1 MSDLVSEI
9 KSRLNIEEIVG
20 QYVKLKPAGRNL
32 KGLCPFHNEKTPS
45 FMVSPEKQIAYCF
58 GCHKGGDLFAFIEE
72 VEGVE
77 FKEAV
82 NILADK
88 AGIDVSKYNDSKPA
102 KHTKSEK
109 EEIYDI
115 HRNVADF
122 YKEILHSTSDGEKV
136 VNYLRSR
143 GLNDGTIQDFKI
155 GFAPDSFE
163 KTNLYLIK
171 NGFSRKMLALS
182 GMAILKD
189 TGSEH
194 IYDRFRARLII
205 PIYDS
210 LGRIVGFGGRALK
223 KGEQPKYLNSPD
235 SPIYSKSAVLYGYNF
250 AKEAI
255 KQAGNVILVE
265 GYFDVMMLH
274 QAGIKNVVAT
284 SGTALTL
291 QQIKLLKRFTKDFIF
306 CFDTDEAG
314 IEAAKRGFQLAQK
327 EEVNVDVITIPGEKD
342 PADFIRYNPD
352 KWSDVEKNKVPFME
366 FCMNDFET
374 KYNLD
379 EFNGKKNFLDAI
391 IPYILMIKS
400 SFERDHYVRIVARR
414 LDAKEVQI
422 YDEMKKKQ
430 NSAFKTRVGSDSK
443 PYDKAKKISRKDM
456 IFGLILEYPQILEKY
471 LDQIP
476 LEDLNEREKSI
487 YNTFKDHYNLLRV
500 NGQSKEFL
508 SCFDEELRKRLE
520 FISLYIDEAYAN
532 FSDTMIESEF
542 IKIIEHYKGNVSK
555 KIKRDLTAQIRE
567 AEKTQDIELQKEL
580 LEKFNK
586 LMTN

>member
-9 KSRLNIEEIVG
+9 KSRLNIEEVVG

-58 GCHKGGDLFAFIEE
+58 GCHKGGDLFAFIEG

-88 AGIDVSKYNDSKPA
+88 AGIDVSKYQNSAPA
-102 KHTKSEK
+102 KHTKTEK
-109 EEIYDI
+109 EEVYDI
-115 HRNVADF
+115 HRKVADF
-122 YKEILHSTSDGEKV
+122 YADKLHNTADGKKV
-136 VNYLRSR
+136 LSYLGGR
-143 GLNDGTIQDFKI
+143 GLSEATIQDFKI
-155 GFAPDSFE
+155 GFAPDSFDQTHLHLV
-163 KTNLYLIK
+163 KD
-171 NGFSRKMLALS
+171 GFSRKMLALS

-194 IYDRFRARLII
+194 VYDRFRARLII

-235 SPIYSKSAVLYGYNF
+235 SPIYSKSAVLYGYNV
-250 AKEAI
+250 AKDAI
-255 KQAGNVILVE
+255 KQKGNVILVE

-274 QAGIKNVVAT
+274 QAGVKNVVAT

-291 QQIKLLKRFTKDFIF
+291 KQIKLLKRFTKDFIF
-306 CFDTDEAG
+306 CFDTDDAG

-327 EEVNVDVITIPGEKD
+327 EEVNVTVITVPGEKD
-342 PADFIRYNPD
+342 PADFIVANPNG
-352 KWSDVEKNKVPFME
+352 WEEAEKNKNSFME
-366 FCMNDFET
+366 FCMNDLEQ
-374 KYNLD
+374 KYNIS
-379 EFNGKKNFLDAI
+379 EFEGQKHFLDAI
-391 IPYILMIKS
+391 IPYLLMIKS

-414 LDAKEVQI
+414 LDAKEVQV

-430 NSAFKTRVGSDSK
+430 NSAFKIKGEIDSK
-443 PYDKAKKISRKDM
+443 PYNKAKKVNRKEI
-456 IFGLILEYPQILEKY
+456 IFGLILEYPQLLEKY
-471 LDQIP
+471 LNEIP
-476 LEDLNEREKSI
+476 IEDLNKTEKSI

-500 NGQSKEFL
+500 EGQSKEFL
-508 SCFDEELRKRLE
+508 SCFDEELRKRVE
-520 FISLYIDEAYAN
+520 FVSLYIDEAYAD
-532 FSDTMIESEF
+532 FSDKMIESEF
-542 IKIIEHYKGNVSK
+542 IKVIEHYKGNVSQK
-555 KIKRDLTAQIRE
+555 MKRNLTAQIRE
-567 AEKTQDIELQKEL
+567 AEKSGDIELKKEL

-586 LMTN
+586 VMTN